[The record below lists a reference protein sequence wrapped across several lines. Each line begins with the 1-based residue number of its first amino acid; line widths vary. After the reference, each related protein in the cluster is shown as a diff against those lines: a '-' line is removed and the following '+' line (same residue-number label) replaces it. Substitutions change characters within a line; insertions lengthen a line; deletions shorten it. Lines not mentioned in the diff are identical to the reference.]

1 MLIDALINKCVPNWA
16 SSLGLISYTLEY
28 TRIWKHFEKG
38 FGGYGPFSNNY
49 FLQGITNKTRPV
61 DQK

>member
-1 MLIDALINKCVPNWA
+1 MLIDALINECVPIWA
-16 SSLGLISYTLEY
+16 SSLVLISYTLEY
-28 TRIWKHFEKG
+28 TIWKQFEKG
-38 FGGYGPFSNNY
+38 FWEYGPFSNNY